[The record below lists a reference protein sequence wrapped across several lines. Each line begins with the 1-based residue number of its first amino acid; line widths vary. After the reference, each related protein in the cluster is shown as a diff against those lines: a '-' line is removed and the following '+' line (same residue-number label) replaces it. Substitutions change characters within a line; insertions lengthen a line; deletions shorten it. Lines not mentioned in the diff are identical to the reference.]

1 MSDYKDRVCKA
12 REKLADEI
20 KSFESA
26 SETLANQEVRIDEC
40 DVIERIEVDALST
53 SNDYYDV
60 EVEMPQIKYVIDA
73 LDEYRD
79 IMHEVLTE
87 NDKLKR
93 ELNEQS
99 EAPSTE
105 SPGESGSVFFKEY
118 YDELLQACAE
128 NDESRIAEHVH
139 DGPEL
144 LRSAEIPCRIPQPQ
158 VTIADTETINSLI
171 KDQQEILKDNQT
183 IIDHLLYIQSKLDS
197 VTGLLKTVAGRF
209 GIESIDDMIS

>member
-1 MSDYKDRVCKA
+1 MSDLKDRVCKA
-12 REKLADEI
+12 REKLAEEV
-20 KSFESA
+20 KSFETA
-26 SETLANQEVRIDEC
+26 SERLGNQEVRVD
-40 DVIERIEVDALST
+40 DYDLSNRVEVQEVT
-53 SNDYYDV
+53 ICNDYFDVDV
-60 EVEMPQIKYVIDA
+60 ELPQIKYVIDA
-73 LDEYRD
+73 LDEYRN

-93 ELNEQS
+93 ELKEQS

-128 NDESRIAEHVH
+128 NDEARIAEHVH

-158 VTIADTETINSLI
+158 VTIADTETINNLI
-171 KDQQEILKDNQT
+171 KDQQTVLDN
-183 IIDHLLYIQSKLDS
+183 LLWSIE
-197 VTGLLKTVAGRF
+197 LLKKQQNEIDSAKDLIKILASRF
-209 GIESIDDMIS
+209 GIEGS